1 MKEKVK
7 NILYGGS
14 VIYSITVIVLM
25 MISLLNSVTTLELSD
40 NEERKS
46 QINQY
51 KQEILTMEN
60 KECATVI
67 NNMIDFY
74 EKTSYAGEVKLKD
87 IYNYFINDVGG
98 YLLFYGEVRDNC
110 NLKEEDMKDNYLPS
124 KFVNISVGID
134 KLLNTYNFQYELTI
148 KDYLTHQSMG
158 IETLNVEYGIRKN
171 NELEIISTI
180 IKLSKEG
187 DENNE

>member
-51 KQEILTMEN
+51 KQEILTMAN

-74 EKTSYAGEVKLKD
+74 EKTSYTGEVKLKD
-87 IYNYFINDVGG
+87 MYNYFINDENG
-98 YLLFYGEVRDNC
+98 YLHFYGEVRDNC

-134 KLLNTYNFQYELTI
+134 KLLNTYDFQYELTI

>member
-51 KQEILTMEN
+51 KQEILTMAN

-67 NNMIDFY
+67 NNLIDFY
-74 EKTSYAGEVKLKD
+74 EKTSYTGEVKLKD
-87 IYNYFINDVGG
+87 MYNYFINDVDG
-98 YLLFYGEVRDNC
+98 YLHFYGEVRDNC

-134 KLLNTYNFQYELTI
+134 KLLNTYDFQYELTI